1 MYGRIPGNKPED
13 AHLRVGKYVA
23 DTTVPG
29 ASVSHA
35 GRFFMGNA
43 GNTNSGFAKK
53 RNYAICLKKSVNL
66 NNLKKIDKFI
76 DNSAQND
83 IIVTSNR

>member
-1 MYGRIPGNKPED
+1 MIPMYGRIPGNKPED

-23 DTTVPG
+23 DTTVPD

-53 RNYAICLKKSVNL
+53 ELCNLSKKVC
-66 NNLKKIDKFI
+66 KFE
-76 DNSAQND
+76 QFKE
-83 IIVTSNR
+83 NRYIY

>member
-23 DTTVPG
+23 DTIVPG
-29 ASVSHA
+29 VSVSHA

-53 RNYAICLKKSVNL
+53 ELCNLSKKVC
-66 NNLKKIDKFI
+66 KFE
-76 DNSAQND
+76 QFKE
-83 IIVTSNR
+83 NRYIY

>member
-1 MYGRIPGNKPED
+1 MIPMYGRIPGNKPED

-23 DTTVPG
+23 DTTVPA

-53 RNYAICLKKSVNL
+53 KLRNLSKKVC
-66 NNLKKIDKFI
+66 KFE
-76 DNSAQND
+76 QFKE
-83 IIVTSNR
+83 NR

>member
-23 DTTVPG
+23 DTTVPC

-53 RNYAICLKKSVNL
+53 ELCNLSKKVC
-66 NNLKKIDKFI
+66 KFE
-76 DNSAQND
+76 QFKE
-83 IIVTSNR
+83 NRYIY

>member
-23 DTTVPG
+23 DMTVPG

-53 RNYAICLKKSVNL
+53 ELCNLSKKVC
-66 NNLKKIDKFI
+66 KFE
-76 DNSAQND
+76 QFKE
-83 IIVTSNR
+83 NRYIY

>member
-23 DTTVPG
+23 DMTVPG

-53 RNYAICLKKSVNL
+53 ELCNL
-66 NNLKKIDKFI
+66 SRKVCKFE
-76 DNSAQND
+76 QFKE
-83 IIVTSNR
+83 NR

>member
-1 MYGRIPGNKPED
+1 MIPMYGRILGNKPED

-43 GNTNSGFAKK
+43 GNTNSGVAKK
-53 RNYAICLKKSVNL
+53 ELCNLSKKVC
-66 NNLKKIDKFI
+66 KFE
-76 DNSAQND
+76 QFKE
-83 IIVTSNR
+83 NR

>member
-53 RNYAICLKKSVNL
+53 KLCNLSKKVC
-66 NNLKKIDKFI
+66 KFEQI
-76 DNSAQND
+76 KE
-83 IIVTSNR
+83 NR